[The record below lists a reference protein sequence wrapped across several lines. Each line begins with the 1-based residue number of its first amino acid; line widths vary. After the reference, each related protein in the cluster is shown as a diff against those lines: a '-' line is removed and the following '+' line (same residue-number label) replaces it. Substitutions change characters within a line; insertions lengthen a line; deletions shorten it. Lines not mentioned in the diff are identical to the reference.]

1 MPASERGRFR
11 INLTGKLAVAVV
23 ASFAAFVALF
33 SYLSLREHRRHSE
46 DMVVQ
51 SADRISDLIRRST
64 EYQMLHNDR
73 EALYEMIKSLG
84 SEPGM
89 RRIRI
94 FNEEG
99 RVSFS
104 TDQAEVNTVV
114 DKQAEACYKCH
125 SQTAPLTHLDRP
137 DRARI
142 FQDPD
147 GGRVLGMIRP
157 IENQPACSNAAC
169 HAHPPE
175 RRILGVIDANL
186 SLASVDAQL
195 GEYRGELWAFTGLSV
210 LLGSLVSVGFM
221 LLVVH
226 NPVRELTAGTKK
238 VAGGD
243 LQHRLR
249 LHSHDELG
257 DLAASFNKMTADLAR
272 AHGEITAWTRTLEER
287 VETKSRELE
296 HAYAGLISSEK
307 MASLGKLAA
316 TVAHEVNNPLFGI
329 LTYSRLVLK
338 VLERGE
344 IDTAAKAQAVEQLRI
359 IERESKR
366 CGEIMKN
373 LLSFAR
379 QAPPRR
385 QPQDVN
391 ALVRRASAL
400 VRHQL
405 ELQGIQLVEG
415 LAPALPLCLCDA
427 DQIQQVVLVLLVNAV
442 EAMPRGGRLEITTGV
457 DSRGSAIEVRVR
469 DDGTGIAEDV
479 LPHIFEPFFTTKEDQ
494 HRTGLGLAVARNIV
508 ERHGGTLAVRSTP
521 EQGTEFTLALPLEAR
536 VAASPEGNGDH

>member
-1 MPASERGRFR
+1 
-11 INLTGKLAVAVV
+11 
-23 ASFAAFVALF
+23 
-33 SYLSLREHRRHSE
+33 
-46 DMVVQ
+46 
-51 SADRISDLIRRST
+51 
-64 EYQMLHNDR
+64 
-73 EALYEMIKSLG
+73 
-84 SEPGM
+84 M
-89 RRIRI
+89 RR
-94 FNEEG
+94 EG
-99 RVSFS
+99 SAS
-104 TDQAEVNTVV
+104 PPIQAEVDTVV
-114 DKQAEACYKCH
+114 DKQAEACYRCH

-142 FQDPD
+142 FQDPG

-210 LLGSLVSVGFM
+210 LLGSLVSVGFI

-226 NPVRELTAGTKK
+226 RPVRELIAGTKK

-243 LQHRLR
+243 LEHRLQ
-249 LHSHDELG
+249 LHSQDELG

-272 AHGEITAWTRTLEER
+272 AHAEITAWTRTLEER
-287 VETKSRELE
+287 VEMKTQELE
-296 HAYAGLISSEK
+296 HAYTGLISSEK

-338 VLERGE
+338 VLERDE
-344 IDTAAKAQAVEQLRI
+344 IDAAAKAQAVEQLRI
-359 IERESKR
+359 IERESRR

-373 LLSFAR
+373 LLAFAR
-379 QAPPRR
+379 QSPPRR

-405 ELQGIQLVEG
+405 KLQGIELVEDF
-415 LAPALPLCLCDA
+415 APDLPLCLCDA

-442 EAMPRGGRLEITTGV
+442 EAMPRGGRMEITTEL
-457 DSRGSAIEVRVR
+457 DSSGSAIEVRVR
-469 DDGTGIAEDV
+469 DNGIGDRRGRAPPHLRALLHYQGRSASDGAGASGGPEHCRAPWRDAGGSLHAGTGHGIHA
-479 LPHIFEPFFTTKEDQ
+479 
-494 HRTGLGLAVARNIV
+494 GAAAR
-508 ERHGGTLAVRSTP
+508 G
-521 EQGTEFTLALPLEAR
+521 AR
-536 VAASPEGNGDH
+536 